1 MIYAGT
7 RTTVTFHENR
17 AEIREIPI
25 YIPETEEERE
35 AMRKGAIRGLKLTL
49 GLYAC
54 VAAFVGIVG
63 IACGGF

>member
-17 AEIREIPI
+17 AEIQETPI

-35 AMRKGAIRGLKLTL
+35 AMRKGAIMGLKLTL
-49 GLYAC
+49 GLL
-54 VAAFVGIVG
+54 VGITTFVGILG